1 MKKANIILSYHF
13 FVDCP
18 ECGALLD
25 LADDTYASKY
35 ETKKAIFSDPWEDLK
50 GTTITCE
57 CCNSD
62 FEIGEVCE

>member
-1 MKKANIILSYHF
+1 MKKTNITLSYHF

-25 LADDTYASKY
+25 LADDTYDSKY
-35 ETKKAIFSDPWEDLK
+35 ETKAAIFTDQWERLYGK
-50 GTTITCE
+50 IITCE

-62 FEIGEVCE
+62 FELGEICE

>member
-13 FVDCP
+13 FIDCP

-25 LADDTYASKY
+25 LADDEYNFKY
-35 ETKKAIFSDPWEDLK
+35 ETKAAIFTDQWERLY

>member
-1 MKKANIILSYHF
+1 MKKANITLSYHF
-13 FVDCP
+13 FIDCP

-25 LADDTYASKY
+25 LADDTYDSKY
-35 ETKKAIFSDPWEDLK
+35 KTKKAIFRDPWEDLK

>member
-1 MKKANIILSYHF
+1 MKKANITLSYHF
-13 FVDCP
+13 FIDCP

-35 ETKKAIFSDPWEDLK
+35 ETKAAIFTDQWERLYGK
-50 GTTITCE
+50 IITCE

-62 FEIGEVCE
+62 FELGEICE